1 MYTKMETQLES
12 VRKLKVR
19 KHKFLEQLNDI
30 SYLLNIKDTDIYVDK
45 VNDITDRL
53 IKLHQQKFEL
63 DKKILDVDIEFSNI
77 NHFIKEEN
85 NIDIFDLVVNSEV
98 REKYKYLDKL
108 NEVGLVSVKEY
119 EESEDYNSDIL
130 YQMNT
135 AEIYFCNI
143 SADRTEALNRQ
154 LDKDAYILKRA
165 A

>member
-119 EESEDYNSDIL
+119 EDIKGYLWNENKRKSQSYNL
-130 YQMNT
+130 PQWM
-135 AEIYFCNI
+135 
-143 SADRTEALNRQ
+143 
-154 LDKDAYILKRA
+154 
-165 A
+165 

>member
-1 MYTKMETQLES
+1 METQLES

-119 EESEDYNSDIL
+119 EDIKGYL
-130 YQMNT
+130 WN
-135 AEIYFCNI
+135 EN
-143 SADRTEALNRQ
+143 
-154 LDKDAYILKRA
+154 KRKSQSYKLPQWM
-165 A
+165 

>member
-45 VNDITDRL
+45 VNVITDRL

-119 EESEDYNSDIL
+119 EDIKGYL
-130 YQMNT
+130 WN
-135 AEIYFCNI
+135 EN
-143 SADRTEALNRQ
+143 
-154 LDKDAYILKRA
+154 KRKSQSYKLPQWM
-165 A
+165 

>member
-119 EESEDYNSDIL
+119 EDIKGYL
-130 YQMNT
+130 WN
-135 AEIYFCNI
+135 EN
-143 SADRTEALNRQ
+143 
-154 LDKDAYILKRA
+154 KRKSQSYKLPQWM
-165 A
+165 